1 MRKDRI
7 EARMDALGINQF
19 EAAEKAGKNSHYIY
33 DFMVG
38 RKSSFK
44 GDGPV
49 RVAQALECSIEY
61 LTGESD
67 EIGVPPMATPAAVP
81 SAQAGRSLPL
91 AGVVET
97 GVFRRPSSVRG
108 AGRPLPIA
116 PFPDYPAEAQA
127 AFAVR
132 GGGMDTRGIIEGMTL
147 VAVDIEAATKDL
159 ESGSVV
165 IVEHVRSNGREA
177 EISARELQYFPD
189 RIELRAQS
197 RSENIRPLILR
208 DGKIVGE
215 GGKIRITALVIGA
228 ILRL

>member
-7 EARMDALGINQF
+7 EARLDALGINQF
-19 EAAEKAGKNSHYIY
+19 EAAERAGKNSHYIY
-33 DFMVG
+33 DFMIG

-67 EIGVPPMATPAAVP
+67 GVGVPPMLSPGMPA
-81 SAQAGRSLPL
+81 AQAGQSLPL

-97 GVFRRPSSVRG
+97 GVFRRPGAVRG
-108 AGRPLPIA
+108 SGRPVPVA
-116 PFPDYPAEAQA
+116 PFPDYPPEAQSV
-127 AFAVR
+127 FAVR
-132 GGGMDTRGIIEGMTL
+132 GGGMDTRGIIEGMML
-147 VAVDIEAATKDL
+147 VAVDIEAAMDEL

-165 IVEHVRSNGREA
+165 IVEHVRGNGREA

-197 RSENIRPLILR
+197 RSENIKPLVLKN
-208 DGKIVGE
+208 GKIVGE
-215 GGKIRITALVIGA
+215 GGKVRITALVIGA